1 MCLPV
6 WCEREQM
13 LIWFFVIAGVIF
25 VDQLSKWLIVTYL
38 PDAGV
43 DLIAGVFRFT
53 YVENRGAAFG
63 MLEDQRWIF
72 IVISTLALAAMAF
85 YMFKFKPEGWLVRC
99 SLAFIIGGGIGN
111 MIDRV
116 LLGYVIDFFDFCA
129 FPQLWKWV
137 FNVADAFVCVGA
149 GMLILYLILDTV
161 KAAKQEKAKKA
172 EAVLA
177 AQNADGESD
186 KPDEQ

>member
-1 MCLPV
+1 
-6 WCEREQM
+6 M

-43 DLIAGVFRFT
+43 DLIPEVFRFT

-63 MLEDQRWIF
+63 ILADQRWVF
-72 IVISTLALAAMAF
+72 IVVSTLALAAMAF

-116 LLGYVIDFFDFCA
+116 LLGYVIDFLDFCA
-129 FPQLWKWV
+129 FPGLWKWV

-149 GMLILYLILDTV
+149 GMLMLYLILDTV
-161 KAAKQEKAKKA
+161 KMTKEEKAKKA
-172 EAVLA
+172 A
-177 AQNADGESD
+177 AAAAAEEKDGT
-186 KPDEQ
+186 DEQ

>member
-1 MCLPV
+1 
-6 WCEREQM
+6 M

-43 DLIAGVFRFT
+43 DLIPEVFRFT

-63 MLEDQRWIF
+63 ILADQRWVF
-72 IVISTLALAAMAF
+72 IVVSTLALAAMAF

-116 LLGYVIDFFDFCA
+116 LLGYVIDFLDFCA
-129 FPQLWKWV
+129 FPGLWKWV

-149 GMLILYLILDTV
+149 GMLMLYLILDTV
-161 KAAKQEKAKKA
+161 KMTKEEKAKKA
-172 EAVLA
+172 A
-177 AQNADGESD
+177 ATAASEQKDGT
-186 KPDEQ
+186 DEQ